1 MESVLLDI
9 GTGYF
14 VEVSRGWA
22 PAQGLCCVELCGE
35 GGLFF
40 LPSCLEAALR
50 WLHACVPGRPA
61 EPPAA
66 EPPPPPSPRPQRDLP
81 GGIDYC
87 RRKVLLVQEKM
98 AEIGG
103 VVKQRQA
110 MLEQVSGVL
119 EQKVEQQQQQ
129 QKGGQ

>member
-1 MESVLLDI
+1 MPVCRAGLL
-9 GTGYF
+9 
-14 VEVSRGWA
+14 SR
-22 PAQGLCCVELCGE
+22 QLL
-35 GGLFF
+35 
-40 LPSCLEAALR
+40 S
-50 WLHACVPGRPA
+50 
-61 EPPAA
+61 
-66 EPPPPPSPRPQRDLP
+66 PPPPPSPRPQRDLP